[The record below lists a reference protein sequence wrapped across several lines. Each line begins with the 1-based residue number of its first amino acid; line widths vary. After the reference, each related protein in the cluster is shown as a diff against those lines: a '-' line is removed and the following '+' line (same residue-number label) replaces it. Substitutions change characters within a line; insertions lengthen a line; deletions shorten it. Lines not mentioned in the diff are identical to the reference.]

1 MNAVLNH
8 LWQSTLFAGAAA
20 LAALALRRNSPRARY
35 WLWLA
40 ASVKFLI
47 PFSLLVWTGS
57 RIELPPTAP
66 SLHATAVEEISTYFS
81 PIVMR
86 PPATPMQATFPW
98 PHVLGTM
105 WLFGVSF
112 LMIRWL
118 RRWRAI
124 QKVARL
130 GTKLPLRFPVPVL
143 SSPSAIEP
151 GVFGI
156 FRPVLLLPEGLA
168 DHLTPKQLGAVLV
181 HESRHILCR
190 DNLSAA
196 VHMCI
201 EALFWFHPLVWWIG
215 ARLTDERERDCDE
228 AVLREGSQPGDYAQ
242 GIVNVCRTYVES
254 PLSCTAGISGSDLK
268 KRIREIMMW
277 RAPRPVTIRGR
288 VMLSLAALALFSI
301 PVGIGIVRA
310 QSLPADPKYGYEVA
324 SIHRSALG
332 EVGERFSPGPRGG
345 LRTTNTSVML
355 LLQWAFEL
363 PDYRFVDAP
372 GWLSSESYDI
382 VLTPDSPDI
391 APSPDT
397 PAKDAL
403 ASYHRNQQRL
413 RAVLRDRFGL
423 VLRVETREMPV
434 YALIQAK
441 GGTKLSAVPG
451 DGPAGFRNNAKAGH
465 IDGTSAPI
473 KMLTDFLAR
482 DLGRPVN
489 DETGLSALYDFKL
502 EWDPQAESGAAS
514 PETPGNTSSRPSL
527 FTALTEQLGLRLQS
541 KKGQAQVYV
550 IERIE
555 RPSDN

>member
-1 MNAVLNH
+1 MNALLNH

-57 RIELPPTAP
+57 RIELPPAAP
-66 SLHATAVEEISTYFS
+66 SLHATTVEEISTYFA
-81 PIVMR
+81 PVLTR
-86 PPATPMQATFPW
+86 PSAPVQAAFPT

-105 WLFGVSF
+105 WLLGVSF
-112 LMIRWL
+112 LLIRWV

-124 QKVARL
+124 RKVARL
-130 GTKLPLRFPVPVL
+130 GSRLPLRFPVPVL

-151 GVFGI
+151 GIFGI
-156 FRPVLLLPEGLA
+156 FRPVLLLPDGIA
-168 DHLTPKQLGAVLV
+168 DRLTPGQLDAVLV
-181 HESRHILCR
+181 HESRHVLCL

-196 VHMCI
+196 VHMFV

-215 ARLTDERERDCDE
+215 AKLTEERESDCDE
-228 AVLREGSQPGDYAQ
+228 AVLREGGEPRDYAQ
-242 GIVNVCRTYVES
+242 GIVNVCETYVES
-254 PLSCTAGISGSDLK
+254 PLSCAAGISGADLK

-277 RAPRPVTIRGR
+277 RAPLPLTIRGR
-288 VMLSLAALALFSI
+288 VALSLTALALLSI
-301 PVGIGIVRA
+301 PVAIGIVRA
-310 QSLPADPKYGYEVA
+310 QSLPVDPKYGYEVA
-324 SIHRSALG
+324 SIHRSAPG
-332 EVGERFSPGPRGG
+332 EIGERFSPGPRGG
-345 LRTTNTSVML
+345 LRATNTSVML

-363 PDYRFVDAP
+363 PEYRFVDAP
-372 GWLSSESYDI
+372 RWLSSERYDI
-382 VLTPDSPDI
+382 VLTPDTPDL
-391 APSPDT
+391 APRSDT

-403 ASYHRNQQRL
+403 AGYHRNQERM

-423 VLRVETREMPV
+423 VLRVETRKMPV

-441 GGTKLSAVPG
+441 GGTKLSAAPG
-451 DGPAGFRNNAKAGH
+451 NGPAGFRNNAKAGH
-465 IDGTSAPI
+465 IDGTNAPI
-473 KMLTDFLAR
+473 KMLTDFLAS

-489 DETGLSALYDFKL
+489 DETGLTGFYAFKL
-502 EWDPQAESGAAS
+502 EWDPQTESGAVS
-514 PETPGNTSSRPSL
+514 PDAPSNASSRPSL
-527 FTALTEQLGLRLQS
+527 FTALTEQLGLRLES

-550 IERIE
+550 IEKIE